1 MFLLKFFLLYIFF
14 YIYNI
19 NIHYNLNNNIILSFI
34 FLSYIILDIN
44 YHTISKSIISEYS
57 VIKNINNTYLKPDI
71 WI

>member
-34 FLSYIILDIN
+34 FLSCIILDIN
-44 YHTISKSIISEYS
+44 YYTISKSIISVYS
-57 VIKNINNTYLKPDI
+57 DIKNINNKYLKPDI
-71 WI
+71 

>member
-71 WI
+71 

>member
-1 MFLLKFFLLYIFF
+1 MFLYNFFLLYIFF

-34 FLSYIILDIN
+34 FLSYIIIDLK

-57 VIKNINNTYLKPDI
+57 VIKNTNNTYLKPDI
-71 WI
+71 

>member
-34 FLSYIILDIN
+34 FLSYIIIDLK

-71 WI
+71 

>member
-34 FLSYIILDIN
+34 FLSYIIIDLK

-57 VIKNINNTYLKPDI
+57 VIKNTNNTYLKPDI
-71 WI
+71 

>member
-44 YHTISKSIISEYS
+44 YHTISKSIISVYT

-71 WI
+71 

>member
-57 VIKNINNTYLKPDI
+57 VIKNIDNTYLKPDI
-71 WI
+71 